1 MLSVYRNHAELIVT
15 TLLHCALP
23 APGYD
28 YSCADGLAL
37 QFSGRQGFRSSAI
50 SSLLN
55 LLTVHSPEEL
65 AALDWNPAVVD
76 CVAEKLPAINSF
88 TMATRRWQLP
98 LVPLNWSL
106 APSILLQPS

>member
-1 MLSVYRNHAELIVT
+1 MIIRVLMVWPFNSQA
-15 TLLHCALP
+15 
-23 APGYD
+23 
-28 YSCADGLAL
+28 
-37 QFSGRQGFRSSAI
+37 GRDSDRHRF